1 MSKESDSQKVRDGVQ
16 RTELKRDIMSSR
28 GLDHGGLAYSETLQS
43 ILATH
48 PVSNYLKPLFD
59 KIMATGYLDATGV
72 VRTKHKYSIA
82 IKKKLAFSYE
92 DAQSEHDVLDLVRT
106 YFPSFIDSQL
116 KGYRGKLVTED
127 RKSYVAVTEGSKGRW
142 GIGAK

>member
-1 MSKESDSQKVRDGVQ
+1 MAVQSDSEKVANGVQ
-16 RTELKRDIMSSR
+16 RSDLRRDVMTSQ
-28 GLDHGGLAYSETLQS
+28 GLDHGGLAFSETLQK

-59 KIMATGYLDATGV
+59 KIMATGYLDANGV

-116 KGYRGKLVTED
+116 NGYRGKLVTED
-127 RKSYVAVTEGSKGRW
+127 RKAYVAVTESKKKNW